1 MAITIS
7 TTFVNQFSANVY
19 FLSQQKGS
27 RLKPFVRSE
36 SQHAEISFYD
46 RIGTVNASQ
55 KTGQNIDVVYSD
67 VPFSRRGVTMYD
79 YFVAELSDQEDKLR
93 LIHSPES
100 EFTQT
105 FMMALGRTI
114 DDIIIAAGLGNA
126 QSGKDGKTIIAFP
139 NSQRIAATETP
150 VPATAVGS
158 KMTIQTLLAVKEKFD
173 AAEAGDDERYIVMRA
188 RQFTD
193 LLSTT
198 QVTSSDYNTVKAL
211 VQGDL
216 NTFVG
221 FKFIRS
227 ERMPLT
233 SAPTLYMKDSGAIVT
248 TGQTGTI
255 PTGAYRSMAWQ
266 KLGIILSVGKDM
278 TGKIDPIPHK
288 HYANQVYVGMSLG
301 GVRMEEEKVV
311 EIISV

>member
-1 MAITIS
+1 MALTIS

-27 RLKPFVRSE
+27 RLRPFVRHE
-36 SQHAEISFYD
+36 TQHAEISFYD
-46 RIGTVNASQ
+46 RIGTVNAMQ

-79 YFVAELSDQEDKLR
+79 YFIAELSDQEDKLR

-126 QSGKDGKTIIAFP
+126 QSGKDGKTIVAFP
-139 NSQRIAATETP
+139 DSQKVVATETP
-150 VPATAVGS
+150 TSLVGS
-158 KMTIQTLLAVKEKFD
+158 KMNIQTLLMIKEKMD
-173 AAEAGDDERYIVMRA
+173 AAETGDEERYIVMRA
-188 RQFTD
+188 KQFTD

-198 QVTSSDYNTVKAL
+198 QVTSADYNTVKAL

-227 ERMPLT
+227 ERLPVT
-233 SAPTLYMKDSGAIVT
+233 SATTTYNPT
-248 TGQTGTI
+248 TGVIGVGAPFTGTV
-255 PTGAYRSMAWQ
+255 PVGAYRSMAWQ
-266 KLGIILSVGKDM
+266 KMGIILSVGKDM
-278 TGKIDPIPHK
+278 TGKIDPIPQK
-288 HYANQVYVGMSLG
+288 HYSNQVYVCMSLG
-301 GVRMEEEKVV
+301 GVRMEEAKVV
-311 EIISV
+311 EIITV